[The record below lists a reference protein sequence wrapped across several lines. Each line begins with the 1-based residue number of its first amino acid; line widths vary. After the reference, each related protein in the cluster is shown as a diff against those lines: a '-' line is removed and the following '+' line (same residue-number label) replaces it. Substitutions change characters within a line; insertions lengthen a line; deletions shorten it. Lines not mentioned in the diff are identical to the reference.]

1 MNRNTISTVT
11 VEHCCCYCRSNGA
24 LKRINIFLLLFFVRS
39 WKSPIEACVDDA
51 SVCRA
56 YLWINVDMTACLCVC
71 SLLPAYRIK
80 KSVPKGNSSSSSS
93 TVAPSSLCLSFCV
106 SHLAGRHNQI
116 GNNWISLQSLHTHAR
131 TLFDSLYYAYERVQ
145 YREEEEEE
153 RERERESVEYHFL
166 YCDDWRWLYPLSL
179 SNDMNAFI
187 ICNPLLPLPLLP
199 LPTRSK
205 RVECNT
211 VLFSSFPSFFFFFV
225 IIKWNRLKVFIVIA
239 CAPVINNTKK

>member
-116 GNNWISLQSLHTHAR
+116 GNNWISLQSLHTHAHCL
-131 TLFDSLYYAYERVQ
+131 TLCIMHMKGFNIGR
-145 YREEEEEE
+145 RRRRRE
-153 RERERESVEYHFL
+153 RERERV
-166 YCDDWRWLYPLSL
+166 
-179 SNDMNAFI
+179 
-187 ICNPLLPLPLLP
+187 
-199 LPTRSK
+199 
-205 RVECNT
+205 
-211 VLFSSFPSFFFFFV
+211 
-225 IIKWNRLKVFIVIA
+225 
-239 CAPVINNTKK
+239 